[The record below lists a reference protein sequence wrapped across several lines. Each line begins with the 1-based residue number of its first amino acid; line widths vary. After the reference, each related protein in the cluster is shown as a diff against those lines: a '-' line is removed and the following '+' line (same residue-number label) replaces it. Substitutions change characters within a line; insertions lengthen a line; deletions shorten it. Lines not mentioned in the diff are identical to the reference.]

1 MFPYVTGEGADG
13 VATPVI
19 PAKSWG
25 GGCTCKPTSAC
36 IQQWNQLALNEPLW
50 PQAWT
55 QLHTQTRDLSTLRDP
70 FSPDGDAEAIME
82 PQKSRRQNET

>member
-1 MFPYVTGEGADG
+1 MCHYGADG

-19 PAKSWG
+19 PAESWG
-25 GGCTCKPTSAC
+25 GGGCMCKPTSAC

-55 QLHTQTRDLSTLRDP
+55 QLQAQTRDLSTLRDP
-70 FSPDGDAEAIME
+70 LGPDGDTEAIME
-82 PQKSRRQNET
+82 PRESRRKNET